1 MLVNIISLD
10 KIIYQGEANSINAPG
25 MVGELTILPHHTP
38 LITLL
43 KKGNLKLR
51 KDSGEKLFKI
61 EKGILEVN
69 PKEVNVLVT
78 LPLSAFLY

>member
-10 KIIYQGEANSINAPG
+10 KIIFKGEAKSLNAPG
-25 MVGELTILPHHTP
+25 IVGELTILPHHAP

-43 KKGNLKLR
+43 KKGSLKLR
-51 KDSGEKLFKI
+51 KDSEEKLFKI

-69 PKEVNVLVT
+69 PKEVNILVI
-78 LPLSAFLY
+78 L